1 MNAGFEEFELP
12 AEPFEEYMRA
22 DDRPQYPMSIHMRLH
37 FAGSIQREPFLRAWQ
52 SVLAK
57 HPLLRASLRSERW
70 LGGLGKRWK
79 WVGVREDAA
88 LVWED
93 LEEGVTA
100 PWPHT
105 PYLDLENKAGVCVWV
120 QSGPK
125 ESWATFHLHH
135 ASADGLGT
143 MQALRDLLH
152 AYHAEMGGEASRQ
165 RIRGEG
171 NYAPEKLRGRG
182 TFGLTAMKFL
192 KMLPA
197 QASGFIGAIE
207 FLSHRTGPLVPVR
220 GAIVPDQIAGD
231 FPSALSAEL
240 SSDEFTA
247 LRRKAKEERVTVN
260 DLMLRDLF
268 QAITDWR
275 DAEGI
280 KEAAPYIRLSV
291 PMSLRETKDRDI
303 SACNIVSMVFLDRKR
318 EEIADRENLL
328 RTISDQMQLIKNRKL
343 GYTFIWALK
352 VTRWLIGG
360 IPMMAKANECRSTA
374 VLSNL
379 AEPFARMALPREG
392 EEVVTGNLRLK
403 RMEALAPIRPLT
415 QATFVT
421 NIYAGRLT
429 VSMHFDSHQI
439 QREQAER
446 LLATFMRQMRYS
458 VGLGNESL

>member
-1 MNAGFEEFELP
+1 VNAGSEEFELP
-12 AEPFEEYMRA
+12 AEAFEEYMRA
-22 DDRPQYPMSIHMRLH
+22 DDRPQYPMSIHFRLH
-37 FAGSIQREPFLRAWQ
+37 FAGSIEREPFLRAWQ
-52 SVLAK
+52 NALSR
-57 HPLLRASLRSERW
+57 HPLLLASLQSERRW
-70 LGGLGKRWK
+70 GGLFKRWK
-79 WVGVREDAA
+79 WVAAREEAA

-93 LEEGVTA
+93 LNEGDA
-100 PWPHT
+100 AWPHT
-105 PYLDLENKAGVCVWV
+105 PYLDLENRAGVCGWV
-120 QSGPK
+120 QRGTT
-125 ESWATFHLHH
+125 ESRLTIHLHH

-143 MQALRDLLH
+143 VQFLRDLLH
-152 AYHAEMGGEASRQ
+152 AYHAEMGGEAGRK
-165 RIRGEG
+165 RVRGDG
-171 NYAPEKLRGRG
+171 GYAPEKLRGRG

-220 GAIVPDQIAGD
+220 GDVVPPQLAGD
-231 FPSALSAEL
+231 FPAALYAELSAE
-240 SSDEFTA
+240 EFTS
-247 LRRKAKEERVTVN
+247 LRRRAKDHRVTVN

-268 QAITDWR
+268 QAIADWR
-275 DAEGI
+275 EAEGI

-318 EEIADRENLL
+318 DEIAERDKLL

-352 VTRWLIGG
+352 VTRCLVGG

-379 AEPFARMALPREG
+379 AEPFARMGLPREG
-392 EEVVTGNLRLK
+392 EEIVAGNLRLT

-421 NIYAGRLT
+421 HIYAGKLA
-429 VSMHFDSHQI
+429 VAMHFDSHHI

-446 LLATFMRQMRYS
+446 LLAAFMQQMRYS
-458 VGLGNESL
+458 GGLNNE